1 MFSVNLCR
9 KGRNFNSKN
18 IIFTTDI
25 GAFVTKPMY
34 LPQVRGVFLCFEY
47 FCADS
52 SEYPFLGW

>member
-34 LPQVRGVFLCFEY
+34 LPQVRGVFLCFE
-47 FCADS
+47 
-52 SEYPFLGW
+52 LL

>member
-34 LPQVRGVFLCFEY
+34 LPQVESDQRIPRNAL
-47 FCADS
+47 
-52 SEYPFLGW
+52 LGMEWKAR

>member
-25 GAFVTKPMY
+25 DIFVTKQGY
-34 LPQVRGVFLCFEY
+34 LPHVGGLWWCFEYICGVFLWSNF
-47 FCADS
+47 
-52 SEYPFLGW
+52 